1 VTPDAAKNEVE
12 KLRQRGTI
20 IDLVELNGQCY
31 ALTAVEA
38 IVPPWDSWKY
48 EIAIAVPA
56 AFDNAAL
63 DGFYMRLPYKWNDK
77 DHPRVNGGVIDL
89 KGTQWKLVSWHYADG
104 KNWIRGQD
112 CLETHIMHCRG
123 FFLHR
128 GARND
133 YR

>member
-1 VTPDAAKNEVE
+1 MTPDAVKKEVE
-12 KLRQRGTI
+12 QLRQRGAI

-38 IVPPWDSWKY
+38 IVPPWDSEKY

-77 DHPRVNGGVIDL
+77 DHPRVNGGVIDI
-89 KGTQWKLVSWHYADG
+89 
-104 KNWIRGQD
+104 N
-112 CLETHIMHCRG
+112 
-123 FFLHR
+123 
-128 GARND
+128 GAQ
-133 YR
+133 